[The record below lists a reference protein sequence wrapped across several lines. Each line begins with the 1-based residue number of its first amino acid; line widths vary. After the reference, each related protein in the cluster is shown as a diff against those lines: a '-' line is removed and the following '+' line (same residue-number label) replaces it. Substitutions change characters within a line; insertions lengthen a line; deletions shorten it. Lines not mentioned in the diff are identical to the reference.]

1 MYSAAIFSNS
11 VPLPR
16 PCIASLARKFIS
28 ARTFRSSMSGPR
40 EGACANELK
49 LTARQTRVV
58 IIDLWICAF
67 TICFRITA
75 GKKLLKGRRPKRGL
89 VIFSQ
94 FFICENSPDHLNRDR
109 HFVQDSMGELV
120 I

>member
-1 MYSAAIFSNS
+1 MYWAAILSNS

-40 EGACANELK
+40 EGVCANELK
-49 LTARQTRVV
+49 LTARQTRAV
-58 IIDLWICAF
+58 IIDLWFCVF
-67 TICFRITA
+67 MFFLRITE
-75 GKKLLKGRRPKRGL
+75 KKLLKEIEPPRGL

-94 FFICENSPDHLNRDR
+94 FFICENSADHLNRD
-109 HFVQDSMGELV
+109 
-120 I
+120 